1 MKHRL
6 PKAESSTSRIGSKS
20 PMEQAELLIDENKSD
35 ARPDAEPKRSGPPP
49 LPVPVPPETPV
60 NEPPSAET
68 GATVENDSYGFI
80 VDTPGAEAKPNGDEA
95 PVEIEPRRATPPPLP
110 AFSRIDSPTPP
121 PLPLRMPP
129 PLPFVSEEKPVF
141 AAGGSLVAETP
152 PASEVVP
159 AIIDET
165 PATAEPIP
173 VIAENTPTGPE
184 PLPAVVEEMPA
195 MSDPSS
201 IENAPASL
209 EPVPGSV
216 EILKLTKD
224 TTPITVEEE
233 VEAPEPADVPVSPA
247 PPPLFTP
254 KPILVAEAVA
264 ESNGQH
270 APYLIQTQGLVK
282 QYGGRRVVNGVDI
295 HVRAGEVVGLLGKNG
310 AGKTTTFYM
319 IVGLVPPTL
328 GHVFM
333 GDEDVTHMP
342 MYRRARR
349 GIGYLPQEESIFRKL
364 TVEENLLAILETL
377 PMTEDEREI
386 RCDEL
391 LKDFGLEHVRENVA
405 ITLSGGEKRRVTIAR
420 ALVTSPSLLLLDEP
434 FSGVDPM
441 AVHDIQE
448 IILHLKERGLG
459 VLITDH
465 NVRETLS
472 VVDRA
477 YIIDEGRVLSEGT
490 REFLLNDP
498 IAREIYLGHRF
509 SM

>member
-1 MKHRL
+1 MKHHL
-6 PKAESSTSRIGSKS
+6 PKPKASKKKSETTRFDQPDLLDDDMGNISAPSPKSNPPVNEIVASPFSSKT
-20 PMEQAELLIDENKSD
+20 
-35 ARPDAEPKRSGPPP
+35 PPP
-49 LPVPVPPETPV
+49 LPARPVQ
-60 NEPPSAET
+60 
-68 GATVENDSYGFI
+68 
-80 VDTPGAEAKPNGDEA
+80 
-95 PVEIEPRRATPPPLP
+95 RATPPPLP
-110 AFSRIDSPTPP
+110 APGAEYA
-121 PLPLRMPP
+121 
-129 PLPFVSEEKPVF
+129 PF
-141 AAGGSLVAETP
+141 LIETR
-152 PASEVVP
+152 
-159 AIIDET
+159 
-165 PATAEPIP
+165 
-173 VIAENTPTGPE
+173 
-184 PLPAVVEEMPA
+184 
-195 MSDPSS
+195 
-201 IENAPASL
+201 
-209 EPVPGSV
+209 
-216 EILKLTKD
+216 
-224 TTPITVEEE
+224 
-233 VEAPEPADVPVSPA
+233 
-247 PPPLFTP
+247 
-254 KPILVAEAVA
+254 
-264 ESNGQH
+264 
-270 APYLIQTQGLVK
+270 GLVK

-319 IVGLVPPTL
+319 IVGLVTPTE
-328 GHVFM
+328 GHVYM
-333 GDEDVTHMP
+333 SDEDVTRMP

-377 PMTEDEREI
+377 PMTEDERDA

-420 ALVTSPSLLLLDEP
+420 ALVTSPTLLLLDEP

-459 VLITDH
+459 VIITDH

-477 YIIDEGRVLSEGT
+477 YIIDEGRVLSEGS

>member
-6 PKAESSTSRIGSKS
+6 PKAKTVRRKSADES
-20 PMEQAELLIDENKSD
+20 PEFMEDSLLLD
-35 ARPDAEPKRSGPPP
+35 PPP
-49 LPVPVPPETPV
+49 P
-60 NEPPSAET
+60 AE
-68 GATVENDSYGFI
+68 GAGPAPAATVPSS
-80 VDTPGAEAKPNGDEA
+80 PPLLAHPHEA
-95 PVEIEPRRATPPPLP
+95 PVAHDEIAH
-110 AFSRIDSPTPP
+110 
-121 PLPLRMPP
+121 
-129 PLPFVSEEKPVF
+129 
-141 AAGGSLVAETP
+141 G
-152 PASEVVP
+152 
-159 AIIDET
+159 
-165 PATAEPIP
+165 
-173 VIAENTPTGPE
+173 
-184 PLPAVVEEMPA
+184 
-195 MSDPSS
+195 
-201 IENAPASL
+201 
-209 EPVPGSV
+209 
-216 EILKLTKD
+216 
-224 TTPITVEEE
+224 
-233 VEAPEPADVPVSPA
+233 EA
-247 PPPLFTP
+247 
-254 KPILVAEAVA
+254 
-264 ESNGQH
+264 
-270 APYLIQTQGLVK
+270 LIQTRGLVK

-319 IVGLVPPTL
+319 IVGLVPPTE

-333 GDEDVTHMP
+333 GEEDVTRMP

-364 TVEENLLAILETL
+364 SVEENLLAILETL
-377 PMTEDEREI
+377 PMSEEERER

-391 LKDFGLEHVRENVA
+391 LRDFGLEHVRENIA

-420 ALVTSPSLLLLDEP
+420 ALVTQPSLLLLDEP

-490 REFLLNDP
+490 RDFLLNDP
-498 IAREIYLGHRF
+498 VAREIYLGHRF
-509 SM
+509 TM